1 MSERKASGESVL
13 GTVAQEAARLLD
25 ALAARSADASAC
37 EHCAS
42 AQAGAQEPVCH
53 LCPVCRLLTLVRAVR
68 PETVD
73 RLADLASAVTDS
85 LRELAAARRADQGQ
99 TSQARPG
106 GTASGDGATVT
117 AEDEPAGGNPA
128 SPEGSTR

>member
-25 ALAARSADASAC
+25 ALTARSADAPAC
-37 EHCAS
+37 GHCAS
-42 AQAGAQEPVCH
+42 AQAGAHEPVCH

-85 LRELAAARRADQGQ
+85 LRELAAARRADQGS

-106 GTASGDGATVT
+106 GTASGDGATLT

-128 SPEGSTR
+128 SPEGFTR

>member
-1 MSERKASGESVL
+1 MSERKGSGESVL

-25 ALAARSADASAC
+25 ALAARSADAPAC

-85 LRELAAARRADQGQ
+85 LRELAAVRRADQGQ
-99 TSQARPG
+99 TTQARPG
-106 GTASGDGATVT
+106 GTASGDGAAVT
-117 AEDEPAGGNPA
+117 AEDGPSGGNPA